1 MSDNSKKPSAE
12 PSEVLAQAL
21 ARKGKPSDDFQK
33 KIDEW
38 MRRGGFVPLRS

>member
-1 MSDNSKKPSAE
+1 MSDNSKKPPAE
-12 PSEVLAQAL
+12 PGEVFAQAL
-21 ARKGKPSDDFQK
+21 ANKGKASDDFQK